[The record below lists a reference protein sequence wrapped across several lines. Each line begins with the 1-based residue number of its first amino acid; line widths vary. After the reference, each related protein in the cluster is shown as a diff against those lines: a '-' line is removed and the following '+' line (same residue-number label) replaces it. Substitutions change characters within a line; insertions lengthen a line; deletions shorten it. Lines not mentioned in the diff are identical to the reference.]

1 MKLNE
6 FLDETLLPIS
16 RLCKLANVCPLT
28 MRKAISGQTIK
39 YGSALKISEAT
50 KGKVTIQELPLSPS
64 TRRSSHPK
72 KDHADIPT

>member
-6 FLDETLLPIS
+6 YLDETLMPIS
-16 RLCKLANVCPLT
+16 RLCKLANVCPFT
-28 MRKAISGQTIK
+28 MRKALSGETIK

-64 TRRSSHPK
+64 TRRTNHPK
-72 KDHADIPT
+72 KDHADRPT